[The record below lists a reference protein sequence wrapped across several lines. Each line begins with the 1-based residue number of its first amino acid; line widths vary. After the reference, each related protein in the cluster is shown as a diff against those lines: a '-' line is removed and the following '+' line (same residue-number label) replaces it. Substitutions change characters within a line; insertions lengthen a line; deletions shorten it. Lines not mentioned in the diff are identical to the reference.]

1 MLKLLDNTQHKLD
14 AKDVWG
20 KKTKY
25 QDFLRFISSDTIEN
39 LNKKDGGILVWPH
52 SFKDCNDNLAN
63 MKILEYK
70 DDIIQ
75 TSNLVG
81 FIGDGDVEIEINSR
95 FSEPKT
101 VFTQE
106 KKNGTLVETK
116 KNVTVD
122 YFLYYMLS
130 KVFSANIVNLEVDGG
145 SLKELD
151 LLLFVFPRLLKSA
164 MQQGM
169 YKRYVKKEYND
180 SNIRGTININRHI
193 RYNNPTNGRIAYTTR
208 EFSYDN
214 DITQLIRHTIEYMNT
229 TPMGRILLN
238 SDKEVEQ
245 YTRQIIQ
252 VTTLYQKGERHRVIT
267 ANRTPLS
274 HPYYN
279 RYKALQQICLA
290 ILRKEKM
297 SHGTMNNKVHGL
309 LIDVAWLWEEY
320 IGIIM
325 REEGFTHH
333 TNKTAFKL
341 FTRIEDCYE
350 EGKNFQNIIPDYV
363 WEQGDKKIIA
373 DAKYIPLHRF
383 HKTDAERASA
393 IYYKTIMYM
402 YRFATNIGFL
412 FHPCSFEEAKDY
424 DVTFQDYEIA
434 NGKNCHL
441 YKVGLV
447 IPDNK
452 KCNDYKDFKEKIKVN
467 EDIFRKKVNSLSP
480 ISRTEALN

>member
-1 MLKLLDNTQHKLD
+1 MKNKLYLRDNTEHYANTDTHATDLVKITN
-14 AKDVWG
+14 KNSR
-20 KKTKY
+20 
-25 QDFLRFISSDTIEN
+25 FLKNISSCNIEK
-39 LNKKDGGILVWPH
+39 LNEDGSILVWPH
-52 SFKDCNDNLAN
+52 LFKDCNNDFAN
-63 MKILEYK
+63 MKILEYNEK
-70 DDIIQ
+70 ENKIQ
-75 TSNLVG
+75 TTNLVG
-81 FIGDGDVEIEINSR
+81 FIGKGNVEIEINSR
-95 FSEPKT
+95 FSGKE
-101 VFTQE
+101 
-106 KKNGTLVETK
+106 NGNEQ
-116 KNVTVD
+116 D

-130 KVFSANIVNLEVDGG
+130 KVFSANIVNLEVGGG

-151 LLLFVFPRLLKSA
+151 FLLFVFPRLLKSA

-169 YKRYVKKEYND
+169 YKKYVKKEYND
-180 SNIRGTININRHI
+180 SNIRGVININRHI
-193 RYNNPTNGRIAYTTR
+193 RYNNPPNGRIAYTTR

-214 DITQLIRHTIEYMNT
+214 DITQLIRHTIEYMST
-229 TPMGRILLN
+229 IPMGRALLN

-252 VTTLYQKGERHRVIT
+252 VTPLYQKGERRRVIT

-297 SHGTMNNKVHGL
+297 SHGSMSNKVHGL

-341 FTRIEDCYE
+341 FTRIEDGYE

-363 WEQGDKKIIA
+363 WEQGGEKIIA

-402 YRFATNIGFL
+402 YRFATNVGFL
-412 FHPCSFEEAKDY
+412 FHPCSIEEAKDQ
-424 DVTFQDYEIA
+424 DVTFHDYEIA

-447 IPDNK
+447 IPDSNK
-452 KCNDYKDFKEKIKVN
+452 EYKDFKDKIKDH
-467 EDIFRKKVNSLSP
+467 EKEFRKKVREKL
-480 ISRTEALN
+480 

>member
-1 MLKLLDNTQHKLD
+1 MFKLRDNTEYGKSYDKENCIEQTPSIPKNYGNFLTD
-14 AKDVWG
+14 ISGKSIKD
-20 KKTKY
+20 
-25 QDFLRFISSDTIEN
+25 INEN
-39 LNKKDGGILVWPH
+39 DGEILVWPH
-52 SFKDCNDNLAN
+52 LFKDCNNDFAN
-63 MKILEYK
+63 IKILEYNSK
-70 DDIIQ
+70 EKKIQ
-75 TSNLVG
+75 TTNLVG
-81 FIGDGDVEIEINSR
+81 FIGKGDVEIEINSR
-95 FSEPKT
+95 FSGKEN
-101 VFTQE
+101 
-106 KKNGTLVETK
+106 KNEQ
-116 KNVTVD
+116 D

-130 KVFSANIVNLEVDGG
+130 KVFSANIVNLEVGGG

-151 LLLFVFPRLLKSA
+151 FLLFVFPRLLKSA

-169 YKRYVKKEYND
+169 YKKYVKKEYND
-180 SNIRGTININRHI
+180 SNIRGVININRHI
-193 RYNNPTNGRIAYTTR
+193 RYNNPPNGRIAYTTR

-214 DITQLIRHTIEYMNT
+214 DITQLIRHTIEYMST
-229 TPMGRILLN
+229 IPMGRALLN

-252 VTTLYQKGERHRVIT
+252 VTPLYQKGERHRVIT

-297 SHGTMNNKVHGL
+297 SHGSMSNKVHGL

-341 FTRIEDCYE
+341 FTRIEDGYE

-363 WEQGDKKIIA
+363 WEQGGKKIIA

-447 IPDNK
+447 IPDSNK
-452 KCNDYKDFKEKIKVN
+452 EYKDFKNEIKEREEVFKKKILSIIQK
-467 EDIFRKKVNSLSP
+467 DGIIF
-480 ISRTEALN
+480 

>member
-1 MLKLLDNTQHKLD
+1 MFKLRDNTEYGKLYD
-14 AKDVWG
+14 KENCIEETPSFPRGDKDKYKNFLTNISG
-20 KKTKY
+20 KSIK
-25 QDFLRFISSDTIEN
+25 DINEN
-39 LNKKDGGILVWPH
+39 DGEILVWPH
-52 SFKDCNDNLAN
+52 LFKDCNNDFAN
-63 MKILEYK
+63 MKILEYNEK
-70 DDIIQ
+70 ENKIQ
-75 TSNLVG
+75 TTNLVG
-81 FIGDGDVEIEINSR
+81 FIGKGNVEIEINSR
-95 FSEPKT
+95 FSGKE
-101 VFTQE
+101 
-106 KKNGTLVETK
+106 NGNEQ
-116 KNVTVD
+116 D
-122 YFLYYMLS
+122 FFLYYMLS
-130 KVFSANIVNLEVDGG
+130 KVFSANIVNMEVGGG

-169 YKRYVKKEYND
+169 YKKYVKKEYND
-180 SNIRGTININRHI
+180 SNIRGVININRHI
-193 RYNNPTNGRIAYTTR
+193 RYNNPPNGRIAYTTR

-214 DITQLIRHTIEYMNT
+214 DITQLIRHTIEYMST
-229 TPMGRILLN
+229 IPMGRALLN

-252 VTTLYQKGERHRVIT
+252 VTPLYQKGERHRVIT

-297 SHGTMNNKVHGL
+297 SHGSMHNKVNGL

-325 REEGFTHH
+325 RENGFTHH
-333 TNKTAFKL
+333 TSKTAFNL
-341 FTRIEDCYE
+341 FTRIEEGYE

-363 WEQGDKKIIA
+363 WKQGDKKIIA

-402 YRFATNIGFL
+402 YRFATNVGFL
-412 FHPCSFEEAKDY
+412 FHPCSIEEEKENH
-424 DVTFQDYEIA
+424 VTFHDYEIA
-434 NGKNCHL
+434 NDRNCHL

-447 IPDNK
+447 IPDSNK
-452 KCNDYKDFKEKIKVN
+452 EYKDFKN
-467 EDIFRKKVNSLSP
+467 EMKEREEYFKKKVLS
-480 ISRTEALN
+480 IMQKDGIII

>member
-1 MLKLLDNTQHKLD
+1 MLKLFDNTQYGKNAEKEIPNFD
-14 AKDVWG
+14 WG
-20 KKTKY
+20 KSDVYKK
-25 QDFLRFISSDTIEN
+25 FLGFISSDTIGN
-39 LNKKDGGILVWPH
+39 LKKKGGNILVWPH
-52 SFKDCNDNLAN
+52 SFKDCTDNSEN
-63 MKILEYK
+63 MKILEYS
-70 DDIIQ
+70 DNFIQ
-75 TSNLVG
+75 TNNLVG
-81 FIGDGDVEIEINSR
+81 FIGNGEVEIEINSR
-95 FSEPKT
+95 FSAKRNITTTQKKQGKKGTEKT
-101 VFTQE
+101 VE
-106 KKNGTLVETK
+106 KE
-116 KNVTVD
+116 VTID

-130 KVFSANIVNLEVDGG
+130 KIFSANIVNLEVGGG

-151 LLLFVFPRLLKSA
+151 FLLFLFPRLLKSA

-169 YKRYVKKEYND
+169 YKKYVKKEYND
-180 SNIRGTININRHI
+180 SNIRGVININRHI
-193 RYNNPTNGRIAYTTR
+193 RYNNPPNGRIAYTTR

-214 DITQLIRHTIEYMNT
+214 DITQLIRHTIEYMST
-229 TPMGRILLN
+229 IPMGRALLN

-252 VTTLYQKGERHRVIT
+252 VTPLYQKGERRRVIT

-297 SHGTMNNKVHGL
+297 SHGSMSNKVHGL

-333 TNKTAFKL
+333 TDKTAFKL
-341 FTRIEDCYE
+341 FTKIEEGYE
-350 EGKNFQNIIPDYV
+350 EGVNFQNIIPDYV
-363 WEQGDKKIIA
+363 WEQGGKKIIA

-412 FHPCSFEEAKDY
+412 FHPCSFEEAGGK
-424 DVTFQDYEIA
+424 DVTFFDYKIA
-434 NGKNCHL
+434 NGENCHL

-447 IPDNK
+447 IPACENE
-452 KCNDYKDFKEKIKVN
+452 YKDFKKELESNEEK
-467 EDIFRKKVNSLSP
+467 FKKEVDNYS
-480 ISRTEALN
+480 IY

>member
-1 MLKLLDNTQHKLD
+1 
-14 AKDVWG
+14 
-20 KKTKY
+20 
-25 QDFLRFISSDTIEN
+25 
-39 LNKKDGGILVWPH
+39 
-52 SFKDCNDNLAN
+52 
-63 MKILEYK
+63 
-70 DDIIQ
+70 
-75 TSNLVG
+75 
-81 FIGDGDVEIEINSR
+81 
-95 FSEPKT
+95 
-101 VFTQE
+101 
-106 KKNGTLVETK
+106 
-116 KNVTVD
+116 
-122 YFLYYMLS
+122 
-130 KVFSANIVNLEVDGG
+130 LEVGGG

-151 LLLFVFPRLLKSA
+151 FLLFLFPRLLKSA

-169 YKRYVKKEYND
+169 YKKYVKKEYND
-180 SNIRGTININRHI
+180 SNIRGVININRHI
-193 RYNNPTNGRIAYTTR
+193 RYNDPPNGRIAYTTR

-214 DITQLIRHTIEYMNT
+214 DITQLIRHTIEYMST
-229 TPMGRILLN
+229 IPMGRALLN

-252 VTTLYQKGERHRVIT
+252 VTPLYQKGERRRVIT

-297 SHGTMNNKVHGL
+297 SHGSMSNKVHGL

-447 IPDNK
+447 IPDSNK
-452 KCNDYKDFKEKIKVN
+452 EYKDFKNEIKEREELQDKITTLREDIDTLTNELNAEIDNRVNADKNLQKQIDENKVIPADEDNSVVIIAGSTDENNVTTPTTIKVN
-467 EDIFRKKVNSLSP
+467 LDSTCEHLKLGENGIYFDGYFG
-480 ISRTEALN
+480 TF

>member
-1 MLKLLDNTQHKLD
+1 MFKLRDNTEYCEQSDKENCIEQTPSFPKGGRNNYENFLTD
-14 AKDVWG
+14 ISGKSIKD
-20 KKTKY
+20 
-25 QDFLRFISSDTIEN
+25 INEN
-39 LNKKDGGILVWPH
+39 DGEILVWPH
-52 SFKDCNDNLAN
+52 LFKDCNNDFAN
-63 MKILEYK
+63 MKILEYNK
-70 DDIIQ
+70 KGKKIQ
-75 TSNLVG
+75 TTNLVG
-81 FIGDGDVEIEINSR
+81 FIGKGNVEIEINSR
-95 FSEPKT
+95 FSGKENRNE
-101 VFTQE
+101 Q
-106 KKNGTLVETK
+106 
-116 KNVTVD
+116 D

-130 KVFSANIVNLEVDGG
+130 KVFSANIVNLEVGGG

-151 LLLFVFPRLLKSA
+151 FLLFVFPRLLKSA

-169 YKRYVKKEYND
+169 YKKYVKKEYND
-180 SNIRGTININRHI
+180 SNIRGVININRHI
-193 RYNNPTNGRIAYTTR
+193 RYNNPPNGRIAYTTR

-214 DITQLIRHTIEYMNT
+214 DITQLIRHTIEYMST
-229 TPMGRILLN
+229 IPMGRALLN

-252 VTTLYQKGERHRVIT
+252 VTPLYQKGERHRVIT

-297 SHGTMNNKVHGL
+297 SHGSMSNKVHGL

-341 FTRIEDCYE
+341 FTRIEDGYE

-363 WEQGDKKIIA
+363 WEQGGEKIIA

-402 YRFATNIGFL
+402 YRFATNVGFL
-412 FHPCSFEEAKDY
+412 FHPCSIEEAKDQN
-424 DVTFQDYEIA
+424 VTFHDYEIA

-447 IPDNK
+447 IPDSNK
-452 KCNDYKDFKEKIKVN
+452 EYKDFKNEIKEREEVFKN
-467 EDIFRKKVNSLSP
+467 KVLSIIQKDGIIF
-480 ISRTEALN
+480 

>member
-1 MLKLLDNTQHKLD
+1 MFKLRDNTEYGKLND
-14 AKDVWG
+14 KENCIEQTPSFPKRDSKNYENFLKDISG
-20 KKTKY
+20 KSIK
-25 QDFLRFISSDTIEN
+25 DINEN
-39 LNKKDGGILVWPH
+39 DGEILMWPH
-52 SFKDCNDNLAN
+52 LLKDCNNDFAN
-63 MKILEYK
+63 MKILEYNEK
-70 DDIIQ
+70 ENKIQ
-75 TSNLVG
+75 TTNLVG
-81 FIGDGDVEIEINSR
+81 FIGKGNVEIEINSR
-95 FSEPKT
+95 FSGKE
-101 VFTQE
+101 
-106 KKNGTLVETK
+106 NGNEQ
-116 KNVTVD
+116 D
-122 YFLYYMLS
+122 FFLYYMLS
-130 KVFSANIVNLEVDGG
+130 IVFSANIVNMEVGGG

-169 YKRYVKKEYND
+169 YKKYVKKEYND
-180 SNIRGTININRHI
+180 SNIRGVININRHI
-193 RYNNPTNGRIAYTTR
+193 RYNNPPNGRIAYTTR

-214 DITQLIRHTIEYMNT
+214 DITQLIRHTIEYMST
-229 TPMGRILLN
+229 IPMGRALLN

-252 VTTLYQKGERHRVIT
+252 VTPLYQKGERRRVIT
-267 ANRTPLS
+267 ANSTPLS

-297 SHGTMNNKVHGL
+297 SHGSMSNKVHGL

-341 FTRIEDCYE
+341 FTRIEDGYE

-363 WEQGDKKIIA
+363 WEQGGKKIIA

-412 FHPCSFEEAKDY
+412 FHPCSFEEAEGKML
-424 DVTFQDYEIA
+424 TFHDYEIA

-447 IPDNK
+447 IPDSNK
-452 KCNDYKDFKEKIKVN
+452 EYKDFKEEIKEREEV
-467 EDIFRKKVNSLSP
+467 FKKKVLS
-480 ISRTEALN
+480 IIQKDGIIF

>member
-1 MLKLLDNTQHKLD
+1 MFKLRDNTEYGKLND
-14 AKDVWG
+14 KENCIEQTPSFPKRDSKNYENFLKDISG
-20 KKTKY
+20 KSIK
-25 QDFLRFISSDTIEN
+25 DINEN
-39 LNKKDGGILVWPH
+39 DGEILMWPH
-52 SFKDCNDNLAN
+52 LLKDCNNDFAN
-63 MKILEYK
+63 MKILEYNHK
-70 DDIIQ
+70 EKKIQ
-75 TSNLVG
+75 TTNLVG
-81 FIGDGDVEIEINSR
+81 FIGKGDVEIEINSR
-95 FSEPKT
+95 FSGKENRNE
-101 VFTQE
+101 Q
-106 KKNGTLVETK
+106 
-116 KNVTVD
+116 D
-122 YFLYYMLS
+122 YFLYYILS
-130 KVFSANIVNLEVDGG
+130 KVFSASIVNLEVGGG

-151 LLLFVFPRLLKSA
+151 FLLFLFPRLLKSA

-169 YKRYVKKEYND
+169 YKKYVKKEYND
-180 SNIRGTININRHI
+180 SNIRGVININRHI
-193 RYNNPTNGRIAYTTR
+193 RYNDPPNGRIAYTTR

-214 DITQLIRHTIEYMNT
+214 DITQLIRHTIEYMST
-229 TPMGRILLN
+229 IPMGRALLN

-252 VTTLYQKGERHRVIT
+252 VTPLYQKGERRRVIT

-297 SHGTMNNKVHGL
+297 SHGSMSNKVHGL

-447 IPDNK
+447 IPDSNK
-452 KCNDYKDFKEKIKVN
+452 EYKDFKNEIKDREEV
-467 EDIFRKKVNSLSP
+467 FKKKVLS
-480 ISRTEALN
+480 IIQKDGIIF

>member
-1 MLKLLDNTQHKLD
+1 MLKLLDNTEYKGTD
-14 AKDVWG
+14 MVGNFPKVD
-20 KKTKY
+20 KK
-25 QDFLRFISSDTIEN
+25 QSAFLSSISDKTIEE
-39 LNKKDGGILVWPH
+39 LNKEGGDILVWPH
-52 SFKDCNDNLAN
+52 SFKDSTSNIAK
-63 MKILEYK
+63 MKILEFSDK
-70 DDIIQ
+70 DKFMQ
-75 TSNLVG
+75 TNNLVG
-81 FIGDGDVEIEINSR
+81 FIGNGEVEIEINSR
-95 FSEPKT
+95 FSVKRNIT
-101 VFTQE
+101 TTQKKLGKKGTE
-106 KKNGTLVETK
+106 KMVEK
-116 KNVTVD
+116 EVTID

-130 KVFSANIVNLEVDGG
+130 KVFSANIVNLEVGGG

-151 LLLFVFPRLLKSA
+151 FLLFVFPRLLKSA

-169 YKRYVKKEYND
+169 YKKYVKKEYND
-180 SNIRGTININRHI
+180 SNIRGVININRHI
-193 RYNNPTNGRIAYTTR
+193 RYNNPPNGRIAYTTR

-214 DITQLIRHTIEYMNT
+214 DITQLIRHTIEYMST
-229 TPMGRILLN
+229 IPMGRALLN

-252 VTTLYQKGERHRVIT
+252 VTPLYQKGERRRVIT

-297 SHGTMNNKVHGL
+297 SHGSMSNKVHGL

-341 FTRIEDCYE
+341 FTRIEDGYE

-363 WEQGDKKIIA
+363 WEQGGEKIIA

-412 FHPCSFEEAKDY
+412 FHPCSFEEAKDQN
-424 DVTFQDYEIA
+424 VTFHDYEIA
-434 NGKNCHL
+434 NDRNCHL

-447 IPDNK
+447 IPDSNK
-452 KCNDYKDFKEKIKVN
+452 EYKDFKDKIKDH
-467 EDIFRKKVNSLSP
+467 EKEFRKKVREKL
-480 ISRTEALN
+480 

>member
-1 MLKLLDNTQHKLD
+1 MLKLFDNTERKEIGNID
-14 AKDVWG
+14 
-20 KKTKY
+20 KKHGT
-25 QDFLRFISSDTIEN
+25 FLNSISNKTIEE
-39 LNKKDGGILVWPH
+39 LNKEGGDILVWPH
-52 SFKDCNDNLAN
+52 SFKDCNNNFAN
-63 MKILEYK
+63 MKILEYNDK
-70 DDIIQ
+70 ENKIQ
-75 TSNLVG
+75 TNNLVG
-81 FIGDGDVEIEINSR
+81 FIGNGEVEIEINSR
-95 FSEPKT
+95 FSAKRNITTTQKKQGKKRTEKT
-101 VFTQE
+101 VE
-106 KKNGTLVETK
+106 KE
-116 KNVTVD
+116 VTID

-130 KVFSANIVNLEVDGG
+130 KIFSANIVNLEVGGG

-151 LLLFVFPRLLKSA
+151 FLLFLFPRLLKSA

-169 YKRYVKKEYND
+169 YKKYVKKEYND
-180 SNIRGTININRHI
+180 SNIRGVININRHI
-193 RYNNPTNGRIAYTTR
+193 RYNNPPNGRIAYTTR

-214 DITQLIRHTIEYMNT
+214 DITQLIRHTIEYMST
-229 TPMGRILLN
+229 IPMGRTLLN

-252 VTTLYQKGERHRVIT
+252 VTPLYQKGERHRVIT

-297 SHGTMNNKVHGL
+297 SHGSMSNKVHGL

-341 FTRIEDCYE
+341 FTRIEDYYE

-363 WEQGDKKIIA
+363 WEQGDKKVIA

-447 IPDNK
+447 IPDSNK
-452 KCNDYKDFKEKIKVN
+452 EYKDFKNEIKEREEV
-467 EDIFRKKVNSLSP
+467 FKKKVLS
-480 ISRTEALN
+480 IIQQDGIIF